1 MELFVAGSG
10 SQRQEFQ
17 VVGRLKRANCAGYR
31 YGYAMDQN
39 ISEENSVGELEELRE
54 AIAMVQVLE
63 LNDHSAAYEQIHV
76 KLEEAL
82 RSIDGK

>member
-1 MELFVAGSG
+1 
-10 SQRQEFQ
+10 
-17 VVGRLKRANCAGYR
+17 
-31 YGYAMDQN
+31 MDQN